1 MSIGH
6 LPHFADDNK
15 MLACG
20 VHRIVVQ
27 CLDDSGAAPH
37 RVLLQKDF
45 DLTHLSRFSFILILL
60 MIAACSGDSGSTN
73 PDGEVATQ
81 PPPSNPLPTS
91 SSGVQLAAK
100 VNGAEISLTAF
111 ERELARRQQQ
121 SNAASV
127 EALRQE
133 VLDQLIADALVLQGA
148 QARNIVVD
156 DQQLQAEW
164 QTYVDQAGSSEA
176 FEAWL
181 GSNLF
186 TADEF
191 RASLRVPMV
200 FNLVRDSL
208 NADLG
213 GNVSQA
219 HARHILA
226 RTEADANAALG
237 LLNSGQDFAALAQS
251 LSVDETTREQG
262 GDLGWFT
269 REELLVPE
277 LSEATFALQPGQIA
291 GPISTDLGYHVV
303 QLLEIAERPVDEDRR
318 VYIAQ
323 ARFEAWLRTLYE
335 QAVIERYV

>member
-1 MSIGH
+1 MTRLFRLSVIFI
-6 LPHFADDNK
+6 LLLVA
-15 MLACG
+15 ACG
-20 VHRIVVQ
+20 SNS
-27 CLDDSGAAPH
+27 DNSSGGVPTQPAP
-37 RVLLQKDF
+37 
-45 DLTHLSRFSFILILL
+45 
-60 MIAACSGDSGSTN
+60 SGNIPTNASGS
-73 PDGEVATQ
+73 
-81 PPPSNPLPTS
+81 
-91 SSGVQLAAK
+91 QLAAK
-100 VNGAEISLTAF
+100 VNGVEITLEQF

-121 SNAASV
+121 SNAASAD
-127 EALRQE
+127 ALRQE
-133 VLDQLIADALVLQGA
+133 VLDQLISDVLVVQGA
-148 QARNIVVD
+148 QSRSIAVD

-164 QTYVDQAGSSEA
+164 QSYVDQAGSPEA

-208 NADLG
+208 NVDLAS
-213 GNVSQA
+213 NVRQA

-237 LLNSGQDFAALAQS
+237 LLNSGQDFAVVAQS
-251 LSVDETTREQG
+251 LSIDETTKEQG

-269 REELLVPE
+269 QDELLVPE
-277 LSEATFALQPGQIA
+277 LAEVAFALQAGQIA
-291 GPISTDLGYHVV
+291 GPVATDLGYHVV
-303 QLLEIAERPVDEDRR
+303 QLLEIAERPVEEDRR

-335 QAVIERYV
+335 QAVIERYL